1 MLILI
6 FIGIGAAAIYVYHE
20 VTQYNLVFANHI
32 YVNDVAIGGLTQE
45 EALLRIKEQLNT
57 YNEEHFITLFNK
69 DKQIHLSLDT
79 FNPTSNLDEVLQ
91 DARWIKCI

>member
-1 MLILI
+1 MVTDKKKKLKVSLVVMLILI

-45 EALLRIKEQLNT
+45 EALIKIKEQLNT
-57 YNEEHFITLFNK
+57 YNEEHFI
-69 DKQIHLSLDT
+69 
-79 FNPTSNLDEVLQ
+79 
-91 DARWIKCI
+91 